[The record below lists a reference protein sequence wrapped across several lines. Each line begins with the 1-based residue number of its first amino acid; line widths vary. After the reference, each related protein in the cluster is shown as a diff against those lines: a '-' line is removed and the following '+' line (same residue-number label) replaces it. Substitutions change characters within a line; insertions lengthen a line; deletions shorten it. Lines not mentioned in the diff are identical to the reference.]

1 VATGVIEQV
10 PSRNLSLI
18 GTDQERLRALFDGLA
33 VDGTTVPPPSPRRP

>member
-1 VATGVIEQV
+1 MATGVIEQV

-33 VDGTTVPPPSPRRP
+33 AGRHNRPAALAT